1 MRAVIVSK
9 AGAASGLVLT
19 ERPAPEAGAD
29 EALVKVR
36 AISLNNGEVR
46 GALNGGVDGDRP
58 GWDLA
63 GVIEAAPQGSVF
75 QAGDRVVGLVWSGA
89 WAERVAVPLDRLA
102 KIPAEVSFEAAA
114 TLPVAGLTAAIALE
128 KKPIGPG
135 SRVLVTAATG
145 GVGVYAIQ
153 LAAATGA
160 HVTALTRDASQADLL
175 SGLGASAVA
184 VGVEAAGA
192 AEPFDLILEGVAGA
206 VLGEALTWLAPRGV
220 CVLFGDAS
228 EDQLTTF
235 DARRFRLQSG
245 GAFGGTVLYGF
256 FLIEELTRSDRLAS
270 ASDLLGDLAGRLA
283 SGNLRPVIGWSGPW
297 HDVDTTAKAL
307 LRREFVGK
315 AVLLLDDQS

>member
-9 AGAASGLVLT
+9 AGAGSRLVLA
-19 ERPAPEAGAD
+19 ERPAPEADAN
-29 EALVKVR
+29 EALVRVR

-46 GALNGGVDGDRP
+46 GALNGAADGDRP

-63 GVIEAAPQGSVF
+63 GVIEAAPEDSVF
-75 QAGDRVVGLVWSGA
+75 RAGDRVVGLVWSGA

-102 KIPAEVSFEAAA
+102 KIPDEVSFAAAA
-114 TLPVAGLTAAIALE
+114 TLPVAGLTAAIALR

-160 HVTALTRDASQADLL
+160 HVTAFTRDVSQTDFLR
-175 SGLGASAVA
+175 GLGASAVA
-184 VGVEAAGA
+184 VGVEAAQA

-206 VLGEALTWLAPRGV
+206 LLGEALMWLAPRGV

-228 EDQLTTF
+228 EDKLTTF
-235 DARRFRLQSG
+235 DASRFRLGSG

-270 ASDLLGDLAGRLA
+270 ASDLLADLAGRLA
-283 SGNLRPVIGWSGPW
+283 SGSLRPVIGWTGPW